1 VHRKDVA
8 EFTRRSLGAKP
19 PETNTFLAFGRSSE
33 AANLPVFFKK
43 YQETPKITDICAIL
57 QK

>member
-1 VHRKDVA
+1 
-8 EFTRRSLGAKP
+8 LGAKP

-33 AANLPVFFKK
+33 AANLPVFLKK